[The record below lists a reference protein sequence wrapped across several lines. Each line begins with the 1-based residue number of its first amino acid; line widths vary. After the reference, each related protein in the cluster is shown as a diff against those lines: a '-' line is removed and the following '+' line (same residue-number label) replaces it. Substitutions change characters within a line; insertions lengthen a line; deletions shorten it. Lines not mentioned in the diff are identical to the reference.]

1 MTLALIGIAV
11 VLILSVLGVPLAFAT
26 LFVGVAGITWLR
38 GFDAAV
44 GITGQWIMESSM
56 NYGLS
61 VVPLFILMGA
71 FIHRSGISE
80 DLYDASYAWL
90 GHFKGGLAMATVF
103 ACAGFSAVCGSSLAT
118 AATMGRVAMP
128 PMRKFNYNDGLST
141 GTIAAGGTLGIMIPP
156 SVPMVIYA
164 IIVSG
169 DIGALFIAGILPGLL
184 LVSLFLVAIAILVRF
199 RPELGPAAEA
209 LPISERFRR
218 SLGVYP
224 VIALFLLVLGGIY
237 TGLFTPTESAAVGAV
252 GAYVFALARGH
263 MRSWRELMGAL
274 GETVRTTAMIF
285 AILFCGLIMA
295 QFVNLTGLPFE
306 LVDLVTGDGAVIS
319 ATALIIGICIICVI
333 MGMIFEALGILLL
346 VVPVFL
352 PSLEAL
358 GVDMIWFGII
368 IILVVELGLITPPIG
383 MNVFTVKAVVPDV
396 ALIRIFAGVTP
407 FIIAMLVGL
416 VLIFLIPGIATWLP
430 DLMR

>member
-11 VLILSVLGVPLAFAT
+11 VLVLSVLGVPLAFAT
-26 LFVGVAGITWLR
+26 LFVGVAGITYLR

-80 DLYDASYAWL
+80 ELYDASYAWL
-90 GHFKGGLAMATVF
+90 GHFRGGLAMATVF
-103 ACAGFSAVCGSSLAT
+103 ACAGFAAVCGSSLAT

-128 PMRKFNYNDGLST
+128 PMRKFNYSDALST

-164 IIVSG
+164 IIVSA

-184 LVSLFLVAIAILVRF
+184 LVSLFLISIVILVRF
-199 RPELGPAAEA
+199 RPELGPAAEP
-209 LPISERFRR
+209 LPIPERFRK

-224 VIALFLLVLGGIY
+224 VIGLFVIVLGGIY
-237 TGLFTPTESAAVGAV
+237 SGVFTPTESAAVGAV
-252 GAYVFALARGH
+252 GAYVFAMARGH
-263 MRSWRELMGAL
+263 MRSWAQLMGVL

-358 GVDMIWFGII
+358 GVDMIWFGIL

-396 ALIRIFAGVTP
+396 PLTRIFAGVLP
-407 FIIAMLVGL
+407 FIVAMVLGL
-416 VLIFLIPGIATWLP
+416 VLIFVLPGIATWLP
-430 DLMR
+430 NLMR